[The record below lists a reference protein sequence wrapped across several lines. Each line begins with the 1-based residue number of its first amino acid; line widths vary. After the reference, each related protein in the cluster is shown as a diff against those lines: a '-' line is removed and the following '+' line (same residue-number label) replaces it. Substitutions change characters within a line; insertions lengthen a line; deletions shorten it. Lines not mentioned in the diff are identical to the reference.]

1 MSKYISNFNLK
12 YLVMFSTLSTFEF
25 QRQFTDVNSCLSYLS
40 ETKWQNGYQCRKCGC
55 EQYTKGYHPFARR
68 CRSCRYDESATAHTV
83 FHNLKFNLLK
93 AFYGVFRYCKKKG
106 ISSYE
111 LAKEIG
117 VSQPT
122 AWLFHCKIQQLMQSS
137 GKHPL
142 TGEVHIDEYV
152 TGGPEP
158 GKRGRSDG
166 KKKKT
171 LILVEVRNGHKTGRV
186 YCQKINNY
194 KKETL
199 YPIIESKVPTDAQVV
214 TDEYPSYDKLK
225 EKFPKATQ
233 RKSDAGKSFPVV
245 HQQIMNMKGWLRG
258 IHHQC
263 SEKHYQKYL
272 DEFCFRTNR
281 RNTEQGIFKAIMLR
295 AAKRKTYTFKEL
307 IAYAA

>member
-1 MSKYISNFNLK
+1 
-12 YLVMFSTLSTFEF
+12 MFSTLNVFEF
-25 QRQFTDVNSCLSYLS
+25 HEQFPDATACLDYLANS
-40 ETKWQNGYQCRKCGC
+40 KWKDGYQCRKCSC
-55 EQYTKGYHPFARR
+55 DTYTKGYHPFARR
-68 CRSCRYDESATAHTV
+68 CKNCRYDESATAYTV

-117 VSQPT
+117 VSQTT
-122 AWLFHCKIQQLMQSS
+122 AWLFHCKLQQTMESS

-142 TGEVHIDEYV
+142 TGKVHIDEYV

-158 GKRGRSDG
+158 GKPGRSIG

-171 LILVEVRNGHKTGRV
+171 LIMVELRGDNKTGRV
-186 YCQKINNY
+186 YCQQISNY
-194 KKETL
+194 KKATL
-199 YPIIESKVPTDAQVV
+199 YPIIEAKVASDASVV
-214 TDEYPSYDKLK
+214 TDQYPSYDKLK
-225 EKFPKATQ
+225 EKFPEARQ
-233 RKSDAGKSFPVV
+233 IKSDKGKAFPEV

-272 DEFCFRTNR
+272 DEYCFRTNR

-295 AAKRKTYTFKEL
+295 VVKVKTKTFKEL
-307 IAYAA
+307 TAYAYAA

>member
-1 MSKYISNFNLK
+1 
-12 YLVMFSTLSTFEF
+12 MFSTLSIFEF
-25 QRQFTDVNSCLSYLS
+25 HRYFPDAVTCLSYLAES
-40 ETKWQNGYQCRKCGC
+40 KWKDGYQCRKCGC
-55 EQYTKGYHPFARR
+55 NAYTKGYQPIARR
-68 CRSCRYDESATAHTV
+68 CKNCRYDESATAYTV

-93 AFYGVFRYCKKKG
+93 AFYGVFRYSKKKG

-122 AWLFHCKIQQLMQSS
+122 AWLFHCKLQQSMESS

-152 TGGPEP
+152 TGGPES
-158 GKRGRSDG
+158 GKPGRSDG

-171 LILVEVRNGHKTGRV
+171 LIMVEVRDDNKTGRL
-186 YCQKINNY
+186 YCQQINNY

-199 YPIIESKVPTDAQVV
+199 YPIIEAKVASDAQVV
-214 TDEYPSYDKLK
+214 TDQYPSYDKLK
-225 EKFPKATQ
+225 EKFPEAKQ
-233 RKSDAGKSFPVV
+233 IKSDKGKTFPEV

-272 DEFCFRTNR
+272 DEYCFRTNR
-281 RNTEQGIFKAIMLR
+281 RNTEQGIFKAIVLR
-295 AAKRKTYTFKEL
+295 VVKLKTKTFKEL
-307 IAYAA
+307 TAYAA

>member
-1 MSKYISNFNLK
+1 
-12 YLVMFSTLSTFEF
+12 MFSTLSTFEF
-25 QRQFTDVNSCLSYLS
+25 QKRFTNVNDCLSLLADL
-40 ETKWQNGYQCRKCGC
+40 KWKDGYQCRKCSSSD
-55 EQYTKGYHPFARR
+55 YTKGYHPFARR
-68 CRSCRYDESATAHTV
+68 CRGCRYDESATAHTI

-117 VSQPT
+117 ISQPT
-122 AWLFHCKIQQLMQSS
+122 AWLFHCKLQQVMQSS

-152 TGGPEP
+152 TGGPEA
-158 GKRGRSDG
+158 GKPGRSDG

-171 LILVEVRNGHKTGRV
+171 LILVEVRNDNKTGRV
-186 YCQKINNY
+186 YCQKISNY

-199 YPIIESKVPTDAQVV
+199 YPIIESKVSCEAEVV

-225 EKFPKATQ
+225 EKFPKAKQ
-233 RKSDAGKSFPVV
+233 RKSDKGKTFPVV

-263 SEKHYQKYL
+263 SDKHYQKYL
-272 DEFCFRTNR
+272 DEYCFRTNR

-295 AAKRKTYTFKEL
+295 VVEMKTQTFKEL
-307 IAYAA
+307 TAYAA

>member
-1 MSKYISNFNLK
+1 MSKYISNFILK
-12 YLVMFSTLSTFEF
+12 YLAMFSTLSTFEF
-25 QRQFTDVNSCLSYLS
+25 QRHFSDVSACLSYLS
-40 ETKWQNGYQCRKCGC
+40 ELKWKDGYQCRRCSC
-55 EQYTKGYHPFARR
+55 TDYTKGYHPFARR
-68 CRSCRYDESATAHTV
+68 CKQCRYDESATAYTL
-83 FHNLKFNLLK
+83 FHNLKFNLLR

-111 LAKEIG
+111 LAKEIE

-122 AWLFHCKIQQLMQSS
+122 AWLFHCKLQQAMESS

-158 GKRGRSDG
+158 GKPGRSDG

-171 LILVEVRNGHKTGRV
+171 LILVEVRGGDKTGRV
-186 YCQKINNY
+186 YCQQISNY

-199 YPIIESKVPTDAQVV
+199 YPIIESKVAADAQVV

-225 EKFPKATQ
+225 NKFPNALQ
-233 RKSDAGKSFPVV
+233 RKSNKGKTFPIV

-272 DEFCFRTNR
+272 DEYCFRTNR
-281 RNTEQGIFKAIMLR
+281 RNTEQGIFKTIMLR
-295 AAKRKTYTFKEL
+295 VVKMKTKTFKEL
-307 IAYAA
+307 IADAA

>member
-1 MSKYISNFNLK
+1 
-12 YLVMFSTLSTFEF
+12 MFSTLSTFEF
-25 QRQFTDVNSCLSYLS
+25 QKRFTEVNDCLSFLADL
-40 ETKWQNGYQCRKCGC
+40 KWKDCYQCRKCSC
-55 EQYTKGYHPFARR
+55 THYTKGYHPFARR
-68 CRSCRYDESATAHTV
+68 CKQCRYDESATAHTI

-93 AFYGVFRYCKKKG
+93 AFYGVLRYCKKKG

-117 VSQPT
+117 ISQPT
-122 AWLFHCKIQQLMQSS
+122 AWLFHCKLQQVMQSS

-158 GKRGRSDG
+158 GKPGRSDG

-171 LILVEVRNGHKTGRV
+171 LILVEVRNDNKTGRV
-186 YCQKINNY
+186 YCQKICNY

-199 YPIIESKVPTDAQVV
+199 YPIIESKVSSAAQVV

-225 EKFPKATQ
+225 EKFPKAKQ
-233 RKSDAGKSFPVV
+233 RKSDKGKTFPVV

-272 DEFCFRTNR
+272 DEYCFRTNR
-281 RNTEQGIFKAIMLR
+281 RTTEQGIFKAIMLR
-295 AAKRKTYTFKEL
+295 VVKMKTQTFKEL
-307 IAYAA
+307 TADAA

>member
-1 MSKYISNFNLK
+1 
-12 YLVMFSTLSTFEF
+12 MFSTLSTFEF
-25 QRQFTDVNSCLSYLS
+25 QRRFTDVNDCLSFLS
-40 ETKWQNGYQCRKCGC
+40 DLKWKDGYQCRKCSYTH
-55 EQYTKGYHPFARR
+55 YTKGYHPFARR
-68 CRSCRYDESATAHTV
+68 CKQCRYDESATAHTI

-117 VSQPT
+117 ISQPT
-122 AWLFHCKIQQLMQSS
+122 AWLFHCKLQQVMQSS

-158 GKRGRSDG
+158 GKPGRSDG

-171 LILVEVRNGHKTGRV
+171 LILVEVRNDNKTGRV
-186 YCQKINNY
+186 YCQKICNY
-194 KKETL
+194 KKEML
-199 YPIIESKVPTDAQVV
+199 YPIIESKVSSDAQVV

-225 EKFPKATQ
+225 EKFPKAKQ
-233 RKSDAGKSFPVV
+233 RKSDKGKTFPVV

-272 DEFCFRTNR
+272 DEYCFRTNR
-281 RNTEQGIFKAIMLR
+281 RTTEQGIFKAIMLR
-295 AAKRKTYTFKEL
+295 VVQMKTQTLKEL
-307 IAYAA
+307 TADAA